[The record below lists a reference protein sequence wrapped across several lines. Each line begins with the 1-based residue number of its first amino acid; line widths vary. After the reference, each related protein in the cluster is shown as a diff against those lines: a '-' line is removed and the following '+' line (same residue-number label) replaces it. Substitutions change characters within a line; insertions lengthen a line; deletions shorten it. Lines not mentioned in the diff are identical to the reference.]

1 MQRRP
6 TSGVIIL
13 SFMRVGINR
22 HGRNAMVEGLLGKR
36 HSRRCRGIVG
46 GIVASIARMKGLR
59 GIIVSEG
66 LSARVITVGHGASR
80 RS

>member
-46 GIVASIARMKGLR
+46 SIARMKGLR